1 VAAAGLIVIV
11 GWAYDIAALKRIS
24 PAFVSMNANAAICF
38 ILIGLALWMR
48 PDGSRLLVRTR
59 KYFSAIL
66 TAIVIAVGLLV
77 LSEYIFGWDAGIDQ
91 AIFREPAGTLGTI
104 YPGRIVLTAALSFV
118 LAGLAMLPLIFKK
131 ADKYAVPQYLALA
144 GLIISLVAI
153 IGYGY
158 GLRVFLGPVNLTP
171 LPLITAL
178 TSLLL
183 FTGILLAE
191 PHRGPVAVFLGR
203 RAGSVML
210 WITLPIILLLAI
222 ILDWLQ
228 LLIVQMGT
236 YSNELSAGAF
246 TVADII
252 VTTFVLVIIAMFLNR
267 LDRRRW
273 EAEER
278 LRLLNI
284 QLKDNL
290 TQTQLFL
297 SMVFQ
302 HAPSPISIL
311 TPDGHYLIVN
321 KAWEEFNH
329 ISAER
334 ATGHSYEELFPAQ
347 VAAERRASDEQI
359 LDNLAPLILE
369 RKLDTTEGTRYFTVV
384 KFPLLDARGEVEAI
398 ANISTD
404 FTERK
409 LAEDALR
416 ESEEQFRVSME
427 NAPDGIFIFD
437 LEGNFLYG
445 NRRCEEI
452 IGYKREE
459 LIGKNFLELNILH
472 ENSLARAAELLKV
485 SREGKSNSND
495 DLFLIRKDGG
505 LVAVEINT
513 TVLQRRGQA
522 VVLAFVRDITQR
534 KQAVDSLRESEQKY
548 RSLVTQSPDGIFM
561 VNLKGTFLAVN
572 RIMCESLKYSEGE
585 LLSMSIWDIVPEQ
598 YRDLHKKRMADIL
611 MGKAPNAAAEY
622 LVKGKDGNLYYVEIL
637 SAPYYEGNELIGFQG
652 IAHDITQRKQA
663 EEDLKESEILYRSL
677 IETSPDAIGLMDLNG
692 TIITHNKQALEVFG
706 FELTEDLRG
715 KNIMD
720 MVAPENYKEVLE
732 NMEKLQKAE
741 VIRNWE
747 LTSYKKDGRPFWM
760 ELSSSMLFD
769 EAGKPKSIMAV
780 FEDISERKLSEE
792 KLFKSYE
799 SLKKTLNDAINTMV
813 KIVEMR
819 DPYTAGHQQRV
830 AELATAIAREMKLEE
845 TQIDQLR
852 MAATIHDIGKMNVPS
867 DILSKPGE
875 LSKMEFEL
883 VKTHPQHGYD
893 TIKVMDF
900 PCSVAQAVLQH
911 HERLDGSGYPNQ
923 LKGEDTLLEAKILAV
938 ADVVEAM
945 VSHRPYRPALG
956 LDKALE
962 EITGNK
968 GKLYDEDVVNACL
981 RVFDRGYN
989 FQEN

>member
-1 VAAAGLIVIV
+1 MRAGIFKINQPSADEAVSGRTVALLKSISAYLGLAVAAAGLIVIA
-11 GWAYDIAALKRIS
+11 GWAYDIAALKSIS
-24 PAFVSMNANAAICF
+24 PIFVSMKANAAVCF

-48 PDGSRLLVRTR
+48 PDGSSLLVRTR

-66 TAIVIAVGLLV
+66 TAIVIAAGLLV
-77 LSEYIFGWDAGIDQ
+77 LSEYIFGWDPGIDQ

-178 TSLLL
+178 AFLLL
-183 FTGILLAE
+183 FSGILLADC
-191 PHRGPVAVFLGR
+191 HHGPVSIFLGK
-203 RAGSVML
+203 RAGSAML
-210 WITLPIILLLAI
+210 RITLPVVLLFVILFN
-222 ILDWLQ
+222 WLQ
-228 LLIVQMGT
+228 LLSEQQGT
-236 YSNELSAGAF
+236 YSIEFNSGVFSAE
-246 TVADII
+246 II
-252 VTTFVLVIIAMFLNR
+252 TMVTLALGIIALLLNR
-267 LDRRRW
+267 IDMRRW

-297 SMVFQ
+297 STVLQ
-302 HAPSPISIL
+302 HAPSPIAVL
-311 TPDGHYLIVN
+311 TPDGHYLTVN
-321 KAWEEFNH
+321 KAWEEFNL

-334 ATGHSYEELFPAQ
+334 AIGHTYEELFPGQ

-359 LDNLAPLILE
+359 LDNPTPLVLE
-369 RKLDTTEGTRYFTVV
+369 HKLDTPQGARYFTVV
-384 KFPLLDARGEVEAI
+384 KFPLLDSRGEVEAI

-409 LAEDALR
+409 LGEDALR
-416 ESEEQFRVSME
+416 ESEEQFRASME

-437 LEGNFLYG
+437 LEGNLLYG

-459 LIGKNFLELNILH
+459 LIGRNFLELNILH
-472 ENSLARAAELLKV
+472 ENSLARVAELLKV

-522 VVLAFVRDITQR
+522 VVLAFVRDITERRKAEVALKILSSRQEAILAAVPNIIMEVDENKVYTWANRAATEYFGEDVLGKEASFYFEGEQDTYNIVQPLFQGSENAMYLESWQRRKDGQKRLLAWWCQVLKDKDGNVKGALSSAQDITQR

-585 LLSMSIWDIVPEQ
+585 LLSMSIWDIIPEQ

-622 LVKGKDGNLYYVEIL
+622 MVRGKDGNLYYVEIL

-732 NMEKLQKAE
+732 NMKKLQKAE

-780 FEDISERKLSEE
+780 LKISASA
-792 KLFKSYE
+792 SYPKKNF
-799 SLKKTLNDAINTMV
+799 LK
-813 KIVEMR
+813 
-819 DPYTAGHQQRV
+819 
-830 AELATAIAREMKLEE
+830 AT
-845 TQIDQLR
+845 
-852 MAATIHDIGKMNVPS
+852 NP
-867 DILSKPGE
+867 
-875 LSKMEFEL
+875 
-883 VKTHPQHGYD
+883 
-893 TIKVMDF
+893 
-900 PCSVAQAVLQH
+900 
-911 HERLDGSGYPNQ
+911 
-923 LKGEDTLLEAKILAV
+923 
-938 ADVVEAM
+938 
-945 VSHRPYRPALG
+945 
-956 LDKALE
+956 
-962 EITGNK
+962 
-968 GKLYDEDVVNACL
+968 
-981 RVFDRGYN
+981 
-989 FQEN
+989 